1 MGGLFGEGG
10 DRSRSWLISFLALIQ
25 SAIYTKISIYL
36 DTMTDRLKTMRQ
48 QVKEEMEHIPRGN
61 LPQNEL
67 RQVYWGLRMNSLGKK
82 AKEPETKEDV
92 LKKSIENVR
101 KEYRDFEFQ
110 YDAEYFGI
118 ESEPGPQER
127 R

>member
-101 KEYRDFEFQ
+101 KE
-110 YDAEYFGI
+110 
-118 ESEPGPQER
+118 
-127 R
+127 